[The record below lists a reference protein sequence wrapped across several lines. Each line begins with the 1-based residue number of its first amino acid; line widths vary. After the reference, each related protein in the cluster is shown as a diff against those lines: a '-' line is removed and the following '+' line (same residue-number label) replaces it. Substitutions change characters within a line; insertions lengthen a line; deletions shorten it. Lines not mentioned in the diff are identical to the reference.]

1 MSAAGEVTAFLP
13 TLEMARAA
21 KASATVRVWWTRRG
35 VDLLA
40 REPSKQRKLA
50 GILGVVRLRQGE
62 LTSELLRYPYV
73 PSMPF
78 ALEEGLAQLWER
90 QTLEPPE
97 CLRVDIERRGSG
109 DPYRGLPSG
118 APTFHGYEYGGAL
131 AAVRRKLAELR
142 AAHPPDALE
151 VRTFALP
158 ILWLG
163 YGGLVRRE
171 LALVVRPDRVLHALV
186 CKARW
191 L

>member
-1 MSAAGEVTAFLP
+1 MSAASEVTAYLP

-21 KASATVRVWWTRRG
+21 KASATVRVWWRRSG
-35 VDLLA
+35 VDLLR
-40 REPSKQRKLA
+40 REPSRQRKLA
-50 GILGVVRLRQGE
+50 GILSIVRLRQGK
-62 LTSELLRYPYV
+62 TSSELLRYPYV

-90 QTLEPPE
+90 QTQEPPE
-97 CLRVDIERRGSG
+97 CLRVDLERQDGG

-118 APTFHGYEYGGAL
+118 APSFYGYDYGDAL
-131 AAVRRKLAELR
+131 REVRRTLAQLR
-142 AAHPPDALE
+142 ATHPPDALE

-186 CKARW
+186 CKSRW